1 MFQCIYTTIFR
12 VKRLKQLRVRLLNR
26 LTRKIVVLILYNL
39 DQRIII
45 MIYITFECLLIIH
58 TLTCT
63 IDQMIVQA
71 AGILDFIFG
80 LTLCT
85 FIPVK
90 YRTMLM
96 LFSYIIRPYLFYHCL
111 YHVAV
116 NFLFFCSPNCRIK
129 MNIEQ
134 ETQHEDKQ
142 KIEQETQN
150 EDKQNIEQE
159 TQNEDKQNIEQEIQ
173 IENK

>member
-1 MFQCIYTTIFR
+1 MFQSIYTTIFR
-12 VKRLKQLRVRLLNR
+12 AKRLKQLRVRLLNR
-26 LTRKIVVLILYNL
+26 LTRKTVVLILYNL

-71 AGILDFIFG
+71 ADMLAFIFG

-90 YRTMLM
+90 NRTMLM
-96 LFSYIIRPYLFYHCL
+96 LFSYNIQPHLFYHCL
-111 YHVAV
+111 YYVAV
-116 NFLFFCSPNCRIK
+116 KILFFCSPNCRIK

>member
-1 MFQCIYTTIFR
+1 MFQSIYTTIFR

-26 LTRKIVVLILYNL
+26 LTRKTVVLILYNL

-45 MIYITFECLLIIH
+45 MIYITFECLSIIH

-90 YRTMLM
+90 NGTMLM
-96 LFSYIIRPYLFYHCL
+96 LFSYNIRTHLFYHCL
-111 YHVAV
+111 YCRKH
-116 NFLFFCSPNCRIK
+116 FFCSPNCRIK

-134 ETQHEDKQ
+134 ETQ
-142 KIEQETQN
+142 N
-150 EDKQNIEQE
+150 EDKQSKKYNS
-159 TQNEDKQNIEQEIQ
+159 
-173 IENK
+173 EN